1 MAVMRKLLGLLVVGV
16 SLVVAPG
23 AFAQAMDREMSV
35 QFSRYD
41 QLIDRVMKQ
50 NEQLMGDIRQLQREN
65 LMMKKT
71 VDESQNRTQ
80 MMADEFQKIENLTV
94 NNLSAG
100 QKQLAEQVRRLQ
112 VDKPWGDATRDCTEL
127 NVKHQQISVKMSPD
141 GKRSV
146 KFLCYDGRVL
156 HLGTEVHDLG
166 Q

>member
-1 MAVMRKLLGLLVVGV
+1 MRKLLMFLVVGGA
-16 SLVVAPG
+16 LMVVQG
-23 AFAQAMDREMSV
+23 VFAQGMDRELST

-50 NEQLMGDIRQLQREN
+50 NEQLMGEVRQLQREN
-65 LMMKKT
+65 LMMKKA

-94 NNLSAG
+94 NNLSTG
-100 QKQLAEQVRRLQ
+100 QKQLAERVQRLQ
-112 VDKPWGDATRDCTEL
+112 DDMQWGQGTRDCTDL
-127 NVKHQQISVKMSPD
+127 NVKHQQISVKTSPD

>member
-1 MAVMRKLLGLLVVGV
+1 MRKLLMALVVGGFAV
-16 SLVVAPG
+16 L
-23 AFAQAMDREMSV
+23 AQAGVAQGMDREMSA

-50 NEQLMGDIRQLQREN
+50 NEQLMGEVRQLQREN
-65 LMMKKT
+65 LMIKKT
-71 VDESQNRTQ
+71 LEDSQNRTQ
-80 MMADEFQKIENLTV
+80 MVADEFQKIENLTV
-94 NNLSAG
+94 NNLSTG
-100 QKQLAEQVRRLQ
+100 QKQLSEQVQRLQ
-112 VDKPWGDATRDCTEL
+112 QVVPWGEATRDCADL